1 MTLHLSWSFGPRN
14 PRDAHGHTKQ
24 NREGTRHIDYV
35 PQYSTQEPLMYHR
48 NSRGSLDLNYGISM
62 ELIPRPHI
70 LLLHPSSHHP
80 PTVNRPPPS
89 KKDGSTS
96 SPQHTPA
103 ALTDCPSLDKK
114 HSLPY
119 NFLPSIRTVCHQLP
133 QGNTLVLCFSTRIH
147 AEVHDARE

>member
-1 MTLHLSWSFGPRN
+1 
-14 PRDAHGHTKQ
+14 
-24 NREGTRHIDYV
+24 
-35 PQYSTQEPLMYHR
+35 MYHR

-70 LLLHPSSHHP
+70 LLLHPSSHHL
-80 PTVNRPPPS
+80 PTVDRPPPS

-96 SPQHTPA
+96 SPQHT
-103 ALTDCPSLDKK
+103 CPSLDKK

-147 AEVHDARE
+147 AEVHDAREQECVQAPSWHGDARTGSGHHILGQRHIPALYSFYGLLCGGIPPL